1 MLIAT
6 ILIILVLNIAY
17 GVRKVFDDLANG
29 QRAMAALGAACLIG
43 MNAIIV
49 WLVYASIM
57 TSTDL

>member
-1 MLIAT
+1 MLIAA
-6 ILIILVLNIAY
+6 ILVILVLNIAY
-17 GVRKVFDDLANG
+17 GARKVFDDLANG
-29 QRAMAALGAACLIG
+29 QRGMAALGAACLIG